1 MKHRLARHRR
11 RGGASEDRKEVGS
24 VTAILVAL
32 TIAVF
37 LAVDFWHDRRRA
49 RVAAPARRA
58 LDEALDPDMFLH
70 PDGLFYGSGHTWA
83 RLEAN
88 GTVRVGIDDFAR
100 RLLGRIDRIEV
111 PPTGTK
117 LGPRDAALV
126 VRQQGKSAAFASPVE
141 GFVCAVNEAVLRDPA
156 SLRGDL
162 FGSGWLLQLEPR
174 RLADNLRRL
183 RVGDEARGWLREEV
197 VRLRDFLAGQVTATA
212 VGATLQDGGLPVEGM
227 LEHLD
232 DKAWERFESE
242 FLAPS

>member
-1 MKHRLARHRR
+1 MARPLLRSRRL
-11 RGGASEDRKEVGS
+11 EVGS

-37 LAVDFWHDRRRA
+37 LAVDYLHDRRRA
-49 RVAAPARRA
+49 RALAPARRA

-70 PDGLFYGSGHTWA
+70 PDGLFYGAGHTWA
-83 RLEAN
+83 RLEPN

-111 PPTGTK
+111 PPAGTK

-126 VRQQGKSAAFASPVE
+126 VHQRDKSAAFASPVE
-141 GFVCAVNEAVLRDPA
+141 GFVSAVNDAALRDPA

-197 VRLRDFLAGQVTATA
+197 ARLRDFLAGQSMASA
-212 VGATLQDGGLPVEGM
+212 VGATLQDGGVPVDGL

-232 DKAWERFESE
+232 EQAWERFESE